1 MVSADN
7 RPTTHTPN
15 YKLGKDIGEILME
28 KVEIDIDGKII
39 SIEAGDLAR
48 QAGGTVIIR
57 QGDTMVLVAATMA
70 GKPREGID
78 FFPLTVDYREKTYA
92 AGKIPGSFFRREA
105 RPGELETLICRLI
118 DRPIRPLFPKEF
130 KNETQVVAMVVSHD
144 GENPPDVNAI
154 TGASAALMISDI
166 PFENP
171 VAGARI
177 SRVDGK
183 LIFNPNY
190 EETANSDLNLI
201 MAGTADGIVMVE
213 SGANEVSEDE
223 MMEALDFGHERIKK
237 VIGIQIKLRELLGKE
252 KLVVEPAPVNE
263 ELKASINSKA
273 ATKLD
278 AACQIAGKHER
289 SDTVKQIQS
298 GLCAELNPDDDE
310 KITGEIK
317 DLFHDLEKAIVRNLV
332 LDKQYRVDGRGL
344 ADVRPISIMTGYLP
358 RVHGSAVFTRGE
370 TQALVATTLGTSS
383 DEQRMD
389 SLEFKGS
396 KSFMLHYNFPAFCTG
411 EVKFISGPGRRE
423 IGHGMLA
430 ERSLIPV
437 LPSKDDFPY
446 TIRIVSEILESNGSS
461 SMASVCGGSLSMMD
475 AGIPIKAPVA
485 GIAMGLI
492 KDGDRVAILSD
503 ILGSEDHLGD
513 MDFKVAGTANGITA
527 LQMDI
532 KITGLDRDLL
542 KTALQQAKDGRIHI
556 LGEMDKALSTPRE
569 EINKHAPRIVTLT
582 VPKDKIRDVIGP
594 GGKVIREIID
604 KTGVSID
611 INDDGV
617 VSIASA
623 DAEAAAKAVE
633 FVENLTQ
640 EVEVGRIYLGKVKK
654 IVDFGAFVE
663 IFPGTD
669 GLVHISQICD
679 RRIKNVSDEI
689 QEGDEIKV
697 KVIDV
702 DQQGKVKLSRKEAL
716 KDGIAAT
723 VPVAT

>member
-1 MVSADN
+1 
-7 RPTTHTPN
+7 
-15 YKLGKDIGEILME
+15 ME

-39 SIEAGDLAR
+39 SLEAGDLAR
-48 QAGGTVIIR
+48 QAGGTVVIR

-190 EETANSDLNLI
+190 EETAVSDLNLI

-252 KLVVEPAPVNE
+252 KLVVEPTPVNE
-263 ELKASINSKA
+263 ELQSSINSKA
-273 ATKLD
+273 AEKLD

-289 SDTVKQIQS
+289 GDAVKQIQND
-298 GLCAELNPDDDE
+298 LCAELNPDEDAGI
-310 KITGEIK
+310 KGEIK
-317 DLFHDLEKAIVRNLV
+317 DIFHDLEKTVVRNLV

-370 TQALVATTLGTSS
+370 TQALVAATLGTSS

-461 SMASVCGGSLSMMD
+461 SMASVCGGALSMMD

-492 KDGDRVAILSD
+492 KDGERVAILSD

-532 KITGLDRDLL
+532 KITGLDRDLM
-542 KTALQQAKDGRIHI
+542 KTALQQAKEGRLHI
-556 LGEMDKALSTPRE
+556 LGEMNKALSTHRD
-569 EINKHAPRIVTLT
+569 EINQHAPRIVTLT

-611 INDDGV
+611 INDDGL
-617 VSIASA
+617 VSIASS

-679 RRIKNVSDEI
+679 RRIKSVSDEI

-716 KDGIAAT
+716 KDAVEAAAPT
-723 VPVAT
+723 AT

>member
-1 MVSADN
+1 
-7 RPTTHTPN
+7 
-15 YKLGKDIGEILME
+15 ME

-39 SIEAGDLAR
+39 SLEAGDLAR
-48 QAGGTVIIR
+48 QAGGAVVVR

-130 KNETQVVAMVVSHD
+130 KNETQVVCMVVSHD

-190 EETANSDLNLI
+190 EETAASDLNLI

-263 ELKASINSKA
+263 DLKTSINSKA
-273 ATKLD
+273 ADKLS

-289 SDTVKQIQS
+289 GDAVKQIQND
-298 GLCAELNPDDDE
+298 LVAELNPDEDE
-310 KITGEIK
+310 NIKGEIK
-317 DLFHDLEKAIVRNLV
+317 DLFHDLEKTTVRNLV

-370 TQALVATTLGTSS
+370 TQALVSATLGTSS

-396 KSFMLHYNFPAFCTG
+396 KSFLLHYNFPAFCTG
-411 EVKFISGPGRRE
+411 EVKFIAGPGRRE

-430 ERSLIPV
+430 ERSLIPI
-437 LPSKDDFPY
+437 LPSKEDFPY

-532 KITGLDRDLL
+532 KVTGLDRDLM
-542 KTALQQAKDGRIHI
+542 KTALQQAKEGRLHI
-556 LGEMDKALSTPRE
+556 LGEMDKALSTHRA
-569 EINKHAPRIVTLT
+569 EINQHAPRIVTLT

-611 INDDGV
+611 INDDGL

-702 DQQGKVKLSRKEAL
+702 DQQGKVILSRTEAL
-716 KDGIAAT
+716 KDGIEDAAPAAT
-723 VPVAT
+723 

>member
-1 MVSADN
+1 
-7 RPTTHTPN
+7 
-15 YKLGKDIGEILME
+15 ME
-28 KVEIDIDGKII
+28 KVEIDIDGKTI
-39 SIEAGDLAR
+39 SLEAGDLAR
-48 QAGGTVIIR
+48 QAGGAVVVR

-70 GKPREGID
+70 SAAREGID

-92 AGKIPGSFFRREA
+92 AGKIPGSFFKREA

-130 KNETQVVAMVVSHD
+130 KNETQIVAMVVSHD

-190 EETANSDLNLI
+190 EETVKSDLNLI

-237 VIGIQIKLRELLGKE
+237 VISIQVKLRELIGKE
-252 KLVVEPAPVNE
+252 KLVVESAPVNDD
-263 ELKASINSKA
+263 LKASINSKA
-273 ATKLD
+273 AEKLD
-278 AACQIAGKHER
+278 AACQISGKHER
-289 SDTVKQIQS
+289 GDAVKQIQS
-298 GLCAELNPDDDE
+298 DLCAELNPDDDE

-317 DLFHDLEKAIVRNLV
+317 DLFHDLEKATVRNLV

-344 ADVRPISIMTGYLP
+344 TDVRPISIMTGYLP

-370 TQALVATTLGTSS
+370 TQALVTATLGTSA
-383 DEQRMD
+383 DEQKMD
-389 SLEFKGS
+389 SLEFKGN
-396 KSFMLHYNFPAFCTG
+396 KSFLLHYNFPAFCTG

-430 ERSLIPV
+430 ERSLIPI
-437 LPSKDDFPY
+437 LPNKDDFPY

-532 KITGLDRDLL
+532 KITGLDRDLM
-542 KTALQQAKDGRIHI
+542 KTALQQAKDGRLHI

-604 KTGVSID
+604 QTGVSID
-611 INDDGV
+611 INDEGL

-623 DAEAAAKAVE
+623 DAEAASKAVE

-640 EVEVGRIYLGKVKK
+640 EVEVGKIYLGKVKK

-716 KDGIAAT
+716 KEGIAASI
-723 VPVAT
+723 PVAT

>member
-1 MVSADN
+1 
-7 RPTTHTPN
+7 
-15 YKLGKDIGEILME
+15 ME

-39 SIEAGDLAR
+39 SLEAGDLAR
-48 QAGGTVIIR
+48 QAGGTVVIR

-130 KNETQVVAMVVSHD
+130 KNETQVVAMVISHD

-252 KLVVEPAPVNE
+252 KLVVEPTPVNE
-263 ELKASINSKA
+263 ELQSSINSKA
-273 ATKLD
+273 AEKLD

-289 SDTVKQIQS
+289 GDAVKQIQND
-298 GLCAELNPDDDE
+298 LCAELNPDEDAGI
-310 KITGEIK
+310 KGEIK
-317 DLFHDLEKAIVRNLV
+317 DIFHDLEKTVVRNLV

-370 TQALVATTLGTSS
+370 TQALVAATLGTSS

-513 MDFKVAGTANGITA
+513 MDFKVAGTTNGITA

-532 KITGLDRDLL
+532 KVTGLDRDLM
-542 KTALQQAKDGRIHI
+542 KTALQQAKEGRLHI
-556 LGEMDKALSTPRE
+556 LGEMDKALSTHRT
-569 EINKHAPRIVTLT
+569 EINQHAPRIVTLT

-611 INDDGV
+611 INDDGL

-640 EVEVGRIYLGKVKK
+640 EVEVGKIYLGKVKK

-679 RRIKNVSDEI
+679 RRIKSVSDEI

-716 KDGIAAT
+716 KDAVEAAAPT
-723 VPVAT
+723 AT

>member
-1 MVSADN
+1 M
-7 RPTTHTPN
+7 
-15 YKLGKDIGEILME
+15 
-28 KVEIDIDGKII
+28 
-39 SIEAGDLAR
+39 
-48 QAGGTVIIR
+48 
-57 QGDTMVLVAATMA
+57 
-70 GKPREGID
+70 
-78 FFPLTVDYREKTYA
+78 
-92 AGKIPGSFFRREA
+92 
-105 RPGELETLICRLI
+105 ICRLI

-130 KNETQVVAMVVSHD
+130 KNETQVVAMVISHD

-190 EETANSDLNLI
+190 EETAASDLNLI

-252 KLVVEPAPVNE
+252 KLVVEPTPVNE
-263 ELKASINSKA
+263 ELQSSINSKA
-273 ATKLD
+273 AEKLD

-289 SDTVKQIQS
+289 GDAVKQIQND
-298 GLCAELNPDDDE
+298 LCAELNPDEDAGI
-310 KITGEIK
+310 KGEIK
-317 DLFHDLEKAIVRNLV
+317 DIFHDLEKTVVRNLV

-370 TQALVATTLGTSS
+370 TQALVAATLGTSS

-513 MDFKVAGTANGITA
+513 MDFKVAGTTNGITA

-532 KITGLDRDLL
+532 KVTGLDRDLM
-542 KTALQQAKDGRIHI
+542 KTALQQAKEGRLHI
-556 LGEMDKALSTPRE
+556 LGEMDKALSTHRT
-569 EINKHAPRIVTLT
+569 EINQHAPRIVTLT

-611 INDDGV
+611 INDDGL

-640 EVEVGRIYLGKVKK
+640 EVEVGKIYLGKVKK

-679 RRIKNVSDEI
+679 RRIKSVSDEI

-716 KDGIAAT
+716 KDAVEAAAPT
-723 VPVAT
+723 ATKRKVLLKGRGFTASPFFFL

>member
-1 MVSADN
+1 
-7 RPTTHTPN
+7 
-15 YKLGKDIGEILME
+15 ME

-190 EETANSDLNLI
+190 EETAASDLNLI

-213 SGANEVSEDE
+213 SGANEVSEDD

-273 ATKLD
+273 AEKLN

-289 SDTVKQIQS
+289 GDAVKQIQND
-298 GLCAELNPDDDE
+298 LCAELNPDEDDNI
-310 KITGEIK
+310 KGEIK
-317 DLFHDLEKAIVRNLV
+317 DIFHDLEKTVVRNLV

-437 LPSKDDFPY
+437 LPNKDDFPY

-461 SMASVCGGSLSMMD
+461 SMASVCGGALSMMD

-532 KITGLDRDLL
+532 KITGLDRDLM
-542 KTALQQAKDGRIHI
+542 KTALQQAKEGRLHI
-556 LGEMDKALSTPRE
+556 LGEMNKALSTHRG
-569 EINKHAPRIVTLT
+569 EINQHAPRIVTLT

-611 INDDGV
+611 INDDGL

-716 KDGIAAT
+716 KDGLEAADAPT
-723 VPVAT
+723 AT

>member
-1 MVSADN
+1 
-7 RPTTHTPN
+7 
-15 YKLGKDIGEILME
+15 ME
-28 KVEIDIDGKII
+28 KVEIDIDGKVI

-48 QAGGTVIIR
+48 QAGGAIVIR

-92 AGKIPGSFFRREA
+92 AGKIPGSFFKREA

-144 GENPPDVNAI
+144 GVNPPDVNAI

-190 EETANSDLNLI
+190 EETAASDLNLI

-213 SGANEVSEDE
+213 SGASEVSEDD

-237 VIGIQIKLRELLGKE
+237 IIGIQIKLREILGKE
-252 KLVVEPAPVNE
+252 KLVVEPAQVNE
-263 ELKASINSKA
+263 ELKANINSKA

-278 AACQIAGKHER
+278 AAMQITGKHER
-289 SDTVKQIQS
+289 GDAVKQIQND
-298 GLCAELNPDDDE
+298 LCAELNPDEDE
-310 KITGEIK
+310 KIKSEIK
-317 DLFHDLEKAIVRNLV
+317 DLFHDLEKTVVRNMV
-332 LDKQYRVDGRGL
+332 LEKQLRVDGRGL
-344 ADVRPISIMTGYLP
+344 AEVRPISIMTGYLP

-370 TQALVATTLGTSS
+370 TQALVTATLGTSS

-389 SLEFKGS
+389 SLEFKGT
-396 KSFMLHYNFPAFCTG
+396 KSFLLHYNFPAFCTG
-411 EVKFISGPGRRE
+411 EVKFIAGPGRRE

-430 ERSLIPV
+430 ERSLIPI

-513 MDFKVAGTANGITA
+513 MDFKVAGTTKGITA

-532 KITGLDRDLL
+532 KVTGLDRDLM
-542 KTALQQAKDGRIHI
+542 KTALQQAKEGRLHI
-556 LGEMDKALSTPRE
+556 LGEMDKALATPRA
-569 EINKHAPRIVTLT
+569 EISQHAPRIVTLT

-611 INDDGV
+611 INDDGL
-617 VSIASA
+617 VSIASS
-623 DAEAAAKAVE
+623 DAAAAQKAVE
-633 FVENLTQ
+633 FVQNLTQ
-640 EVEVGRIYLGKVKK
+640 EVKVGKIYLGKVKK

-716 KDGIAAT
+716 KDGITAAAEPAPAE
-723 VPVAT
+723 VE

>member
-1 MVSADN
+1 
-7 RPTTHTPN
+7 
-15 YKLGKDIGEILME
+15 ME

-190 EETANSDLNLI
+190 EETAISDLNLI

-213 SGANEVSEDE
+213 SGANEVSEDD

-252 KLVVEPAPVNE
+252 KLVVETAPVNE
-263 ELKASINSKA
+263 ELKTAIDSKA
-273 ATKLD
+273 AEKLN

-289 SDTVKQIQS
+289 GDAVKQIQND
-298 GLCAELNPDDDE
+298 LCAELNPDEDDNI
-310 KITGEIK
+310 KGEIK
-317 DLFHDLEKAIVRNLV
+317 DIFHDLEKTVVRNLV

-461 SMASVCGGSLSMMD
+461 SMASVCGGALSMMD

-492 KDGDRVAILSD
+492 KDGERVAILSD

-532 KITGLDRDLL
+532 KITGLDRDLM
-542 KTALQQAKDGRIHI
+542 KTALQQAKEGRLHI
-556 LGEMDKALSTPRE
+556 LGEMNKALSTHRD
-569 EINKHAPRIVTLT
+569 EINQHAPRIVTLT

-611 INDDGV
+611 INDDGL
-617 VSIASA
+617 VSIASS

-716 KDGIAAT
+716 KDGLEAAPPT
-723 VPVAT
+723 TT

>member
-1 MVSADN
+1 
-7 RPTTHTPN
+7 
-15 YKLGKDIGEILME
+15 ME

-39 SIEAGDLAR
+39 SLEAGDLAR
-48 QAGGTVIIR
+48 QAGGTVVIR

-130 KNETQVVAMVVSHD
+130 KNETQVVAMVISHD

-190 EETANSDLNLI
+190 EETAASDLNLI

-252 KLVVEPAPVNE
+252 KLVVEPTPVNE
-263 ELKASINSKA
+263 ELQSSINSKA
-273 ATKLD
+273 AEKLD

-289 SDTVKQIQS
+289 GDAVKQIQND
-298 GLCAELNPDDDE
+298 LCAELNPDEDAGI
-310 KITGEIK
+310 KGEIK
-317 DLFHDLEKAIVRNLV
+317 DIFHDLEKTVVRNLV

-370 TQALVATTLGTSS
+370 TQALVAATLGTSS

-513 MDFKVAGTANGITA
+513 MDFKVAGTTNGITA

-532 KITGLDRDLL
+532 KVTGLDRDLM
-542 KTALQQAKDGRIHI
+542 KTALQQAKEGRLHI
-556 LGEMDKALSTPRE
+556 LGEMDKALSTHRT
-569 EINKHAPRIVTLT
+569 EINQHAPRIVTLT

-611 INDDGV
+611 INDDGL

-640 EVEVGRIYLGKVKK
+640 EVEVGKIYLGKVKK

-679 RRIKNVSDEI
+679 RRIKSVSDEI

-716 KDGIAAT
+716 KDAVEAAAPT
-723 VPVAT
+723 VS